1 MKSLAAEL
9 KHPIEIV
16 EYEASLNTWLARF
29 KTFSSIKQLSPKTL
43 KFFEKINFGNMIE
56 ASYMLFTTRFTPEIN
71 KNMCILFKKRYFL
84 IKKIIN
90 VEEQDRILEII
101 AVEIV

>member
-16 EYEASLNTWLARF
+16 EYEASFHTWLARV
-29 KTFSSIKQLSPKTL
+29 KTFASIKQLNPKTL
-43 KFFEKINFGNMIE
+43 KFFEKIHFGNVVE
-56 ASYMLFTTRFTPEIN
+56 ASYMLFTIRFIPEIN
-71 KNMCILFKKRYFL
+71 KNMRISFKQRYFL

>member
-9 KHPIEIV
+9 RHPIQIV
-16 EYEASLNTWLARF
+16 EYDTRFNTWLARV
-29 KTFSSIKQLSPKTL
+29 KTFASIKQLSPKTL
-43 KFFEKINFGNMIE
+43 KFFEKINFGNMVE
-56 ASYMLFTTRFTPEIN
+56 ASYMLFTIRFTPEID
-71 KNMCILFKKRYFL
+71 KSMRIFFKRRYFL

-90 VEEQDRILEII
+90 VEEQDKILEII

>member
-9 KHPIEIV
+9 KHPIHIV
-16 EYEASLNTWLARF
+16 EYEASFNTWLTRV
-29 KTFSSIKQLSPKTL
+29 KTFASIKQLSPKTL
-43 KFFEKINFGNMIE
+43 KFFEKISFGNTVE
-56 ASYMLFTTRFTPEIN
+56 ASYVLFTIRFTPEIN
-71 KNMCILFKKRYFL
+71 KNMRVFFKQRYFL

-90 VEEQDRILEII
+90 VEEQDKILEII

>member
-9 KHPIEIV
+9 KHPVQIL
-16 EYEASLNTWLARF
+16 EYDTRFNTWLARV
-29 KTFSSIKQLSPKTL
+29 KTFASIKQLSPKTL
-43 KFFEKINFGNMIE
+43 KFFEKINFGNMVE
-56 ASYMLFTTRFTPEIN
+56 ASYILFTVRFTPEIN
-71 KNMCILFKKRYFL
+71 KNMRVFFKQRYFL

-90 VEEQDRILEII
+90 VEEQDRVLEII